1 MSAKKGKAQKR
12 QKINQTVS
20 NKETPDPQ
28 SKKQITLR
36 LKNVVDFA
44 KFSFELEEKREQGL
58 VNQSGQMLTAF
69 SVVSAAILMAVQI
82 LIDCEIV
89 SKRIILISAGVT
101 LAPMFLSMALA
112 LLSRWRFSYV
122 TMITGQELLQKIE
135 ANANNHVY
143 QYQYDYQ
150 WLDQLANIQNSKKKN
165 NDIRGILI
173 YASMI
178 VFFYAVASLVTC
190 SVIIAFGE

>member
-1 MSAKKGKAQKR
+1 MSVKKGKAQKR
-12 QKINQTVS
+12 QKTNQTVS

>member
-173 YASMI
+173 YASMT

>member
-1 MSAKKGKAQKR
+1 MKKRKAQKR
-12 QKINQTVS
+12 QVANQTAS
-20 NKETPDPQ
+20 NNQTPDPQ

-44 KFSFELEEKREQGL
+44 KFSFELEEKREQSL
-58 VNQSGQMLTAF
+58 INQSGQMLTAF
-69 SVVSAAILMAVQI
+69 SVVSAAILMAVPI
-82 LIDCEIV
+82 LIDCTSV
-89 SKRIILISAGVT
+89 SDRIILISAGVT
-101 LAPMFLSMALA
+101 LAPMLLSMALA

-122 TMITGQELLQKIE
+122 TMVTGQELLQKIE
-135 ANANNHVY
+135 ANANNHVF

-150 WLDQLANIQNSKKKN
+150 WLDQLANIQKSKKKN

>member
-1 MSAKKGKAQKR
+1 MSAKKGKVQKPQR
-12 QKINQTVS
+12 TNQTVS
-20 NKETPDPQ
+20 NDDTPDPQ
-28 SKKQITLR
+28 SKKQIKLR
-36 LKNVVDFA
+36 MKNVVNFA
-44 KFSFELEEKREQGL
+44 KFSFELEEKREQSL

-69 SVVSAAILMAVQI
+69 SVVSAAILMAVPI
-82 LIDCEIV
+82 LIDYTSV
-89 SKRIILISAGVT
+89 SKRIILISAGIT
-101 LAPMFLSMALA
+101 LAPMLLSMALA